1 MTSDQWT
8 LISNVVHSYDKQ
20 NILRRIYSHLKSQLT
35 KPMKLRCKSFS
46 AMQFIHDTAQSL
58 AVLIKVS
65 PQFQSL
71 SFDLRRKLMKN
82 NLYLTNC
89 LNRLLIHREIDL
101 FTNETFVMSFH
112 SFYGSIL
119 FEKCS
124 SFLKKTEL
132 NGIFFKVI
140 LFVLIFSSN
149 SSIVI
154 DDFPIET
161 NIDLNFNLKSILELQ
176 DLYITLLWKYLIY
189 QYGYTEAILRYS
201 SLIKTI
207 LDMHFVMETMIEN
220 DWYCQMIKQIN
231 IEVEQLLISDE

>member
-1 MTSDQWT
+1 MTCEQWT
-8 LISNVVHSYDKQ
+8 LISNIVHSYDKQ

-46 AMQFIHDTAQSL
+46 AIQFIHDTARSL
-58 AVLIKVS
+58 ALLIKVS

-71 SFDLRRKLMKN
+71 PFDLRRKLMKN

-101 FTNETFVMSFH
+101 FTNETFVMSFQ

-119 FEKCS
+119 FEKCL

-140 LFVLIFSSN
+140 VFVLIFSSN

-154 DDFPIET
+154 DHFPIET
-161 NIDLNFNLKSILELQ
+161 NIDLNLKSILEFQ

-189 QYGYTEAILRYS
+189 QYGYTEAILRYA

-207 LDMHFVMETMIEN
+207 LDMHFVMETMIQN
-220 DWYCQMIKQIN
+220 DWYCEMIKQIN
-231 IEVEQLLISDE
+231 IEVEEILISDE